1 MSKPIYKIV
10 DDLPASSMTVRLLQA
25 LDWIVPGQWKNVVG
39 FENTIKEVTGESDQ
53 KLVQQV
59 GERAI
64 ALYNDKSQGYQRALW
79 LYQTV
84 DFVQGVTG
92 LTALLAKVGESVSFL
107 SFLDK
112 LTPKA
117 EKTQAIDLGLKV
129 VTEIACFCLINGLPG
144 DSVGDFVKSLA
155 DYKHEA
161 LMRMA
166 ALVCVDGLIPLGPD
180 FLDKG
185 LSLLDKTGV
194 TDLEK
199 NSRFNQIKEYIPGKN
214 TAEQI
219 SFMQRGLSEVKNWS
233 KTFVSSKGLSVDKVV
248 GALRGKLQGI
258 ESKLDYLGAFL
269 DMGVNYFEHTGT
281 QSIARS
287 LISRA
292 AAEI

>member
-1 MSKPIYKIV
+1 MSKPIYKVV

-25 LDWIVPGQWKNVVG
+25 LDWVVPGQWKNVVG
-39 FENTIKEVTGESDQ
+39 FENTIKEVTRESDE
-53 KLVQQV
+53 KRVQRI

-84 DFVQGVTG
+84 DFVQGVSG
-92 LTALLAKVGESVSFL
+92 MAALMSKVGESVSFL

-117 EKTQAIDLGLKV
+117 DKTQAIDLGIKL
-129 VTEIACFCLINGLPG
+129 VTEIACFCQINGLPG
-144 DSVGDFVKSLA
+144 DSVGDFVKSLS

-185 LSLLDKTGV
+185 LSLLDRAGV
-194 TDLEK
+194 SELEK

-219 SFMQRGLSEVKNWS
+219 GFMQKGLTSVKDWS
-233 KTFVSSKGLSVDKVV
+233 KSFVESHALSVDKIV
-248 GALRGKLQGI
+248 GSLRGKLQGV
-258 ESKLDYLGAFL
+258 ESHLDYLGAFL
-269 DMGVNYFEHTGT
+269 DMGVNYYEHTGT

>member
-1 MSKPIYKIV
+1 MSKPIYRIV
-10 DDLPASSMTVRLLQA
+10 DDLPASNMTVRLLQA
-25 LDWIVPGQWKNVVG
+25 LDWVVPGQWKNIVG
-39 FENTIKEVTGESDQ
+39 FENTIREVTGESDE
-53 KLVQQV
+53 KFVQQV

-64 ALYNDKSQGYQRALW
+64 GLYNDKSQGYQRALW

-84 DFVQGVTG
+84 DFVQGVSG
-92 LTALLAKVGESVSFL
+92 LAAIMAKVGESVSFL

-117 EKTQAIDLGLKV
+117 DKTQAIDLGIKV
-129 VTEIACFCLINGLPG
+129 VTEIACFCQINGLPG
-144 DSVGDFVKSLA
+144 DSVGDFVESLA

-185 LSLLDKTGV
+185 LSLLDKAGV
-194 TDLEK
+194 SDLEK

-219 SFMQRGLSEVKNWS
+219 SFMQRGLSSVKDWS
-233 KTFVSSKGLSVDKVV
+233 KSFVASHALSVDKIV
-248 GALRGKLQGI
+248 GSLRGKLQGV
-258 ESKLDYLGAFL
+258 EGHLDYLGAFL

>member
-10 DDLPASSMTVRLLQA
+10 DDLPDASMTVRMLQA
-25 LDWIVPGQWKNVVG
+25 LDWVVPGEWKNIVG
-39 FENTIKEVTGESDQ
+39 FENTIKAVTGETDQ
-53 KLVQQV
+53 QMIQKI

-92 LTALLAKVGESVSFL
+92 FAALMAKVGESVSFL
-107 SFLDK
+107 SFLDR

-117 EKTQAIDLGLKV
+117 DKTQAIDLGIKV
-129 VTEIACFCLINGLPG
+129 VTEIACFCQINGLPG
-144 DSVGDFVKSLA
+144 DSVGDFVESLA
-155 DYKHEA
+155 DYRHEA

-166 ALVCVDGLIPLGPD
+166 TLVCVDGLIPLGPD
-180 FLDKG
+180 FLNKG
-185 LSLLDKTGV
+185 LALLDRSGV
-194 TDLEK
+194 SDLESS
-199 NSRFNQIKEYIPGKN
+199 SRFNQIKEYIPGKN
-214 TAEQI
+214 TAEQL
-219 SFMQRGLSEVKNWS
+219 SFVQRGLSSVKDWS
-233 KTFVSSKGLSVDKVV
+233 TSFVAEHSLTTDKVI
-248 GALRGKLQGI
+248 GSLRGKLQGV
-258 ESKLDYLGAFL
+258 EGHLDYLGAFI
-269 DMGVNYFEHTGT
+269 DMTVNYYEHTGT